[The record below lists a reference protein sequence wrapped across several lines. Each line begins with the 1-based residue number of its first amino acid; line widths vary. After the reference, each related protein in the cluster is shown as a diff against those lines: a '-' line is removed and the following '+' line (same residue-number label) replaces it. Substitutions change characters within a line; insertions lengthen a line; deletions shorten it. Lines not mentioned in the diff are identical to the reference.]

1 MPTLKKLLGILAI
14 TMLLFGPSFY
24 GCGGTET
31 TDGGSVADPT
41 VPSDPFDPSDPAD
54 PPDPAD
60 PDVNSLMVGWTAP
73 ETNEDG
79 SPLDDLAGY
88 RLYYGRASRQY
99 GNAVGVSK
107 NYTEAE
113 IDGLDDGTWF
123 VAVTAYDY
131 FGNESDYSNEINHT
145 F

>member
-1 MPTLKKLLGILAI
+1 MKYITMLKKLLGIFAI
-14 TMLLFGPSFY
+14 TLLLFGPGFY

-31 TDGGSVADPT
+31 TDDGSVADPA
-41 VPSDPFDPSDPAD
+41 VPSDPFDPSDPSD
-54 PPDPAD
+54 PGDPGGS
-60 PDVNSLMVGWTAP
+60 SLMLGWTAP

-88 RLYYGRASRQY
+88 RLYYGRASREY
-99 GNAVGVSK
+99 GYAVGVNK
-107 NYTEAE
+107 DYTEAE
-113 IDGLDDGTWF
+113 IDGLEDGTWY